1 MLYLAYAPTF
11 SVVVVVVVVVVVGG
25 GGGGGGYLNIVVINC
40 GSTDLC
46 NPACNFASS
55 DFV

>member
-1 MLYLAYAPTF
+1 MLYPAYALTF
-11 SVVVVVVVVVVVGG
+11 AVVAGVH
-25 GGGGGGYLNIVVINC
+25 LDIVVINC

-46 NPACNFASS
+46 NPACNVASS